1 MPKFYVT
8 TPIYYVNDLPH
19 LGHAYITT
27 PIYYVNDQPHLGHA
41 YTTILADVL
50 ARYRRTLG
58 DEVHFLTGTDE
69 HGLKVQQA
77 AQARGKAPQEHCD
90 EYVLRFKEL
99 WRRLHI
105 SHDDFIRTTE
115 QRHKKVVQ
123 RLLQA
128 LHDKGELYQD
138 EYEGWYSV
146 SEERFITKREVDSGV
161 FRQVGKVKERNW
173 FFRMSAYQER
183 LIEHIQAHPEFIRPA
198 TRRNEVLGFLRKPLA
213 DLCISRPKSRL
224 TWGVEL
230 PFDPDYVNYVWFDAL
245 TNYISAVG
253 YTTDEERFN
262 HWWPADVHLIGKDIL
277 TTHAVYWPT
286 MLMAAGVPLPRT
298 IFAHGWWLMGEEK
311 MSKSLGNVVRP
322 LDLIDLVGVDPV
334 RYYLLRDMVL
344 GQDASFTL
352 DSFQRRYN
360 SDLANDL
367 GNLVNRVAKFIQRHF
382 EGKVPAP
389 SAPTDVIHDE
399 HLKAGA
405 GEVVRRVS
413 ELIGAMRL
421 HEAVEAVME
430 LVRRVNTY
438 LEQTQPWH
446 RVKTDPSQA
455 GNTLYHAAEAL
466 RIAAQL
472 LHPVMPSRM
481 ELVRRM
487 IGAADVPLADFA
499 WGGLQPG
506 TPLGDG
512 EAPFP
517 RLEKLETAVQPEPA
531 GEKAEGI
538 VTFDDFQ
545 KVDLR
550 VAQVLAAEK
559 VAGADKLLKLRISLG
574 DEERQIVAGIA
585 QHYEPE
591 NLIGRRIVVVTN
603 LEPARIRGEE
613 SRGMLLAAEDAEG
626 RLVLATVDDAGMEPG
641 AKIG

>member
-19 LGHAYITT
+19 I
-27 PIYYVNDQPHLGHA
+27 GHA

-50 ARYRRTLG
+50 ARYHRTLG

-77 AQARGKAPQEHCD
+77 AQAHGADPQAHCD
-90 EYVLRFKEL
+90 EYVVRFKEL

-105 SHDDFIRTTE
+105 SNDDFIRTTE
-115 QRHKKVVQ
+115 QRHKAVVQ

-128 LHDKGELYQD
+128 LYDKGEIYQD

-146 SEERFITKREVDSGV
+146 SEERFITQKELDSGQ
-161 FRQVGKVKERNW
+161 FRQAEKVKERNW

-183 LIEHIQAHPEFIRPA
+183 LVEHIKEHPKFIRPA
-198 TRRNEVLGFLRKPLA
+198 TRRNEVLGFLRKPLG

-224 TWGVEL
+224 SWGVEL
-230 PFDPDYVNYVWFDAL
+230 PFDTDYVNYVWFDAL

-253 YTTDEERFN
+253 YTADEERFGK
-262 HWWPADVHLIGKDIL
+262 WWPADVHLIGKDIL

-286 MLMAAGVPLPRT
+286 MLMAAGIPLPRT

-334 RYYLLRDMVL
+334 RYYLMRDMVL
-344 GQDASFTL
+344 GQDACFTPEA
-352 DSFQRRYN
+352 FERRYN

-367 GNLVNRVAKFIQRHF
+367 GNLANRIAKFIRRHF
-382 EGKVPAP
+382 EARVPEP
-389 SAPTDVIHDE
+389 KQPPDPTFDE
-399 HLKAGA
+399 GLKAGA
-405 GEVVRRVS
+405 EEIVRRVPG
-413 ELIGAMRL
+413 LIGDMRL
-421 HEAVEAVME
+421 HEAIEGIME
-430 LVRRVNTY
+430 LVRQVNTY

-446 RVKTDPSQA
+446 RIKTDTALA
-455 GNTLYHAAEAL
+455 GNSLYQAAEAL

-481 ELVRRM
+481 EAMRCM
-487 IGAADVPLADFA
+487 IGAGEVPLDDFT
-499 WGGLQPG
+499 WGRLQPG
-506 TPLGDG
+506 TLLGKG
-512 EAPFP
+512 EIPFP
-517 RLEKLETAVQPEPA
+517 RLEKLDIAPEPA
-531 GEKAEGI
+531 PVKKLPENVA
-538 VTFDDFQ
+538 TFDDFQ

-550 VAQVLAAEK
+550 VAEVLAAEK

-574 DEERQIVAGIA
+574 DEERQIIAGIA
-585 QHYEPE
+585 RHYSPE
-591 NLIGRRIVVVTN
+591 QLIGQRIVVVAN
-603 LEPARIRGEE
+603 LQPAKIRGEE
-613 SRGMLLAAEDAEG
+613 SRGMLLAAEGKDG
-626 RLVLATVDDAGMEPG
+626 RLVLATVDDPNLPPG
-641 AKIG
+641 LKIG

>member
-19 LGHAYITT
+19 I
-27 PIYYVNDQPHLGHA
+27 GHA

-50 ARYRRTLG
+50 ARYHRTLG

-77 AQARGKAPQEHCD
+77 AQARGTDPQAHCD
-90 EYVLRFKEL
+90 EYVIRFQEL
-99 WRRLHI
+99 WRRLYI
-105 SHDDFIRTTE
+105 SNDDFIRTTE
-115 QRHKKVVQ
+115 ERHKAVVQ

-146 SEERFITKREVDSGV
+146 SEERFIAKRELDSGQ
-161 FRQVGKVKERNW
+161 FRQVEKVKERNW

-183 LIEHIQAHPEFIRPA
+183 LIEHIREHPRFIQPD
-198 TRRNEVLGFLRKPLA
+198 TRRNEVLGFLRKPLG

-253 YTTDEERFN
+253 YTSNEEQFAR
-262 HWWPADVHLIGKDIL
+262 WWPADVHLIGKDIL

-286 MLMAAGVPLPRT
+286 MLMAAGIPLPRT

-334 RYYLLRDMVL
+334 RYYLMRDMVL
-344 GQDASFTL
+344 GQDASFTPEA
-352 DSFQRRYN
+352 FERRYN

-367 GNLVNRVAKFIQRHF
+367 GNLANRIAKFLRRHF
-382 EGKVPAP
+382 EARVPGLKQPAD
-389 SAPTDVIHDE
+389 TIFDE
-399 HLKAGA
+399 GLKAGA
-405 GEVVRRVS
+405 EEIVRQVPQ
-413 ELIGAMRL
+413 LIGEMRL
-421 HEAVEAVME
+421 HEAIEVTME
-430 LVRRVNTY
+430 LVRSINVF
-438 LEQTQPWH
+438 LEQNQPWH
-446 RVKTDPSQA
+446 KVKTDKELA
-455 GNTLYHAAEAL
+455 GRALYYAAEAL

-487 IGAADVPLADFA
+487 IGAEDVPLADFN
-499 WGGLQPG
+499 WGGLKPG
-506 TPLGDG
+506 ALLGEG
-512 EAPFP
+512 EIPFP
-517 RLEKLETAVQPEPA
+517 RLDTLAVAGQVEPPEEQPENV
-531 GEKAEGI
+531 

-550 VAQVLAAEK
+550 VAEVLAAEE
-559 VAGADKLLKLRISLG
+559 VAGTDKLLNLRISLG

-585 QHYEPE
+585 EHYTPE
-591 NLIGRRIVVVTN
+591 QLTGRRIVVVAN
-603 LEPARIRGEE
+603 LQPAKIRGEE
-613 SRGMLLAAEDAEG
+613 SRGMLLAAEGKDG
-626 RLVLATVDDAGMEPG
+626 QLVLATVDDPDLAPG
-641 AKIG
+641 LKIG

>member
-19 LGHAYITT
+19 I
-27 PIYYVNDQPHLGHA
+27 GHA

-50 ARYRRTLG
+50 ARYHRTLG

-77 AQARGKAPQEHCD
+77 AQARGKEPQAHCD
-90 EYVLRFKEL
+90 EYVLRFQEL

-105 SHDDFIRTTE
+105 SNDDFIRTTE
-115 QRHKKVVQ
+115 ERHKAVVQ
-123 RLLQA
+123 SLLQA
-128 LHDKGELYQD
+128 LYDKGELYQD

-146 SEERFITKREVDSGV
+146 SEERFITKRELDSGE
-161 FRQVGKVKERNW
+161 FRQVEKVKERNW

-183 LIEHIQAHPEFIRPA
+183 LIEHIREQPKFIQPD
-198 TRRNEVLGFLRKPLA
+198 TRRNEVLGFLRKPLG

-253 YTTDEERFN
+253 YTADEGRFAR
-262 HWWPADVHLIGKDIL
+262 WWPADVHLIGKDIL

-286 MLMAAGVPLPRT
+286 MLMAAEVPLPRT

-334 RYYLLRDMVL
+334 RYYLMRDMVL
-344 GQDASFTL
+344 GQDASFTPEA
-352 DSFQRRYN
+352 FERRYN

-367 GNLVNRVAKFIQRHF
+367 GNLANRVAKFIRRHF
-382 EGKVPAP
+382 EARVPEP
-389 SAPTDVIHDE
+389 KQPPDTTLNE
-399 HLKAGA
+399 GLKAGA
-405 GEVVRRVS
+405 EEVVRRVPQ
-413 ELIGAMRL
+413 LIADMRL
-421 HEAVEAVME
+421 HETIEDIME
-430 LVRRVNTY
+430 LVRQVNTY

-446 RVKTDPSQA
+446 QIKVDKDLA
-455 GNTLYHAAEAL
+455 GSSLYHAAEAL

-481 ELVRRM
+481 EMVRSM
-487 IGAADVPLADFA
+487 IGAGDVPLADFA
-499 WGGLQPG
+499 WGRLRPG
-506 TPLGDG
+506 VPLGEG

-517 RLEKLETAVQPEPA
+517 RLETLVTASQVEPAEEQPENV
-531 GEKAEGI
+531 

-574 DEERQIVAGIA
+574 EEERQIVAGIA
-585 QHYEPE
+585 QHYGPE
-591 NLIGRRIVVVTN
+591 QLIGRRIVVVAN
-603 LEPARIRGEE
+603 LQPVKIKGEV
-613 SRGMLLAAEDAEG
+613 SRGMLLAAEEKDG
-626 RLVLATVDDAGMEPG
+626 RLVLATVDDPGMEPG
-641 AKIG
+641 LKIG